1 MIADGHLSAPSVTN
15 GRRTPKRA
23 RYVPIELVNE
33 AKPSESSLGH
43 QFDWSAIE
51 IQLESKSETVVKTH
65 KNEK

>member
-1 MIADGHLSAPSVTN
+1 M
-15 GRRTPKRA
+15 
-23 RYVPIELVNE
+23 PIELVNE

-51 IQLESKSETVVKTH
+51 IQLESKSETVVKTQ